1 MRAMG
6 VDTARDEVHP
16 DLAFALPTPPAGAP
30 AGQAGQAGQVCVGV
44 MAFHGG
50 NDDRARAE
58 EIHRRYLD
66 GTTRFVRA
74 LVEDGRPVRLVTGDE
89 VDVPVVTA
97 ILDAVDSPLVTVSEA
112 ASLADLMKEMAAADT
127 VVATRYHNLICALK
141 VGTPTLALS
150 YAAKS
155 DALMAQMG
163 LDAYCHPAREVDA
176 DRLLEQFR
184 ELEKRSA
191 ELRRTLAER
200 NLVAVQRLEHQFTAL
215 TATLFPATDHA
226 HALRETP

>member
-1 MRAMG
+1 
-6 VDTARDEVHP
+6 
-16 DLAFALPTPPAGAP
+16 PPPPPPGP
-30 AGQAGQAGQVCVGV
+30 VCVGV

-50 NDDRARAE
+50 DDDRARAE

-66 GTTRFVRA
+66 GTTRFVRT
-74 LVEDGRPVRLVTGDE
+74 LVEEGRPVRLVTGDD
-89 VDVPVVTA
+89 VDATVVAA
-97 ILDAVDSPLVTVSEA
+97 ILGAVDSPLVTVAEA
-112 ASLADLMKEMAAADT
+112 ASLADLMKEMAAADS

-141 VGTPTLALS
+141 AGTPTLALS

-184 ELEKRSA
+184 ALEKDSA
-191 ELRRTLAER
+191 GLRRTLADR
-200 NLVAVQRLEHQFTAL
+200 NRDAVRRLDHQFTAL
-215 TATLFPATDHA
+215 TAALFPATDHA
-226 HALRETP
+226 HAPRETE